1 MAGAIVAEGARVG
14 QSRFPCDQ
22 TMSKLKRCSGLVGQL
37 LLGSWLLT
45 LLVPA
50 PEAFA
55 QSKKISGTGKP
66 AAVLS
71 ETKML
76 PGDDPQHEIT
86 LLRRLD
92 VQMGTLGDA
101 QVSLVS
107 VSDLV
112 SGSGTHRG
120 YSLSTYRDGDTTF
133 SSIEGQTKT
142 VPKASGPPEITS
154 AGKWQFT
161 GGTGKWKGITG
172 GGTYQGSVTSAGVT
186 YQFEGEYEVKQ

>member
-1 MAGAIVAEGARVG
+1 
-14 QSRFPCDQ
+14 
-22 TMSKLKRCSGLVGQL
+22 MSKLKRCSGLVGQL
-37 LLGSWLLT
+37 LLGSWLLM

-66 AAVLS
+66 VAVLS
-71 ETKML
+71 ETKIL

-92 VQMGTLGDA
+92 AQTGTLGEV
-101 QVSLVS
+101 QVSVVS

-120 YSLSTYRDGDTTF
+120 YNLGTFPDGDKLF
-133 SSIEGQTKT
+133 SSYEGQTKT
-142 VPKASGPPEITS
+142 VLKPGGPPEITF
-154 AGKWQFT
+154 AGKWRYT

-172 GGTYQGSVTSAGVT
+172 GGTYKGEVTSAGVT